1 MGRQAK
7 HHRRH
12 SREFREQAC
21 KLVTEQGYSALR
33 AAKELGIARNTLW
46 NWLTESGKFGLR
58 ARQRQIALGDDP
70 PALRARIKELE
81 QRVRQLQIE
90 KQILKKA
97 TAFFARE
104 QPQP

>member
-1 MGRQAK
+1 MGRAK
-7 HHRRH
+7 HHRHH
-12 SREFREQAC
+12 SKEFREQAC

-33 AAKELGIARNTLW
+33 AARELGIARNTLW
-46 NWLTESGKFGLR
+46 NWLTDHGEHGLR
-58 ARQRQIALGDDP
+58 GQQREAALGEDP
-70 PALRARIKELE
+70 RVLRVRIKELE
-81 QRVRQLQIE
+81 QRVRQLEAE